1 MSAKMSV
8 QTITVDLPEE
18 LYRQLKQAAD
28 SAQRSVSDI
37 VQERLRQDE
46 PILPALPQ
54 DVERELA
61 AFAFLSDE
69 ALWQLARATLSTA
82 EQAELAE
89 LNYTAQDSGL
99 SPGQQAR
106 REHLLNLY
114 QRTMVRRSEA
124 TGHLQDRGRDIS
136 SLFALSH

>member
-1 MSAKMSV
+1 MSV

>member
-1 MSAKMSV
+1 MSV

-136 SLFALSH
+136 SLFTLSH